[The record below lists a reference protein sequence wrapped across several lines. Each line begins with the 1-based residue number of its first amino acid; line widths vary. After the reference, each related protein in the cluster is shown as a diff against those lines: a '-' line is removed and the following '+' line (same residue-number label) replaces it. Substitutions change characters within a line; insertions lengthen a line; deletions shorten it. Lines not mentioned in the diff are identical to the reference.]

1 MPADRQVKIKM
12 DDIKSKNSLFASRL
26 ILIGFV
32 VPTLTLISFG
42 LTCYMLWNILR
53 YFYSPNNI
61 PFMWGYHLDALMT
74 FFGIIIFFI
83 GIIHSIVNNRTL
95 NIILI
100 FLATFALIGLQTTT
114 FFYVPYRTILMTC
127 TFLFCICIKIK
138 LNSIILGYLYKNKI
152 NEATEN
158 T

>member
-1 MPADRQVKIKM
+1 M

-32 VPTLTLISFG
+32 VPTLTLISSS
-42 LTCYMLWNILR
+42 LTYYMLWNILR
-53 YFYSPNNI
+53 YFHRPNDI
-61 PFMWGYHLDALMT
+61 PFMWSNHVDALMT

-100 FLATFALIGLQTTT
+100 FLATLALIGLQTTT

-127 TFLFCICIKIK
+127 IFLFCICIKIK
-138 LNSIILGYLYKNKI
+138 LDSIALGYLYKNKI
-152 NEATEN
+152 NEATAD